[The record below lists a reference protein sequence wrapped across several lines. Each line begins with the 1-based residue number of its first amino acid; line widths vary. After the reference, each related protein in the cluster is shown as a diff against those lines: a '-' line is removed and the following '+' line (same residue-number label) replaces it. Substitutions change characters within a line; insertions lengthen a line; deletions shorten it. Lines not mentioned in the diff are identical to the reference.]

1 MISEQASLP
10 GKPINLSERLKG
22 HALPHNIA
30 MEQSVLGCAMLRLE
44 ALSAMISKLRFSDF
58 YDPRHQLIFEAIEM
72 LHIDQ
77 KPCDILTV
85 TNQLILNEKIGSAGG
100 REYVLSLPGSVPFV
114 ANYASYIEL
123 VRGLSL
129 KRRLIMALDGVIEH
143 TFSSDL
149 EAEQLIEL
157 AAQRILN
164 IREDESD
171 LGLVR
176 VGEVLSDRVNEL
188 HLMSTGVRVQSPKT
202 GYPGLDRVLGG
213 LRKGALYV
221 LASRPGVGKSALS
234 LNIAHN
240 VARYYDAVVAI
251 FSLEM
256 SKEEVATRL
265 LSAKTAMSFQQLET
279 LDEKDKRA
287 WDKIAAGLGELYDV
301 PLYIDDHSSV
311 NVVEIHAR
319 CRQLQL
325 KHKRLDLVVV
335 DYLQLMGTASGRSRA
350 ENRQQQIAEIS
361 RMLKVMARDLDVP
374 VLALSQLSR
383 EVDKA
388 GRRPRLADLRESGA
402 IEQDADV
409 VMFLHDPD
417 AKEGDKDYKEEITE
431 VDLIVEKN
439 RQGER
444 ALITLQWN
452 PEILTF
458 TEDDYG
464 GTPEAPFAPFR

>member
-1 MISEQASLP
+1 MDSERTLLP
-10 GKPINLSERLKG
+10 GKPIKLSERLKG
-22 HALPHNIA
+22 RALPHDVA
-30 MEQSVLGCAMLRLE
+30 MEQSVLGCAMLKLE

-85 TNQLILNEKIGSAGG
+85 TNQLILNENIAAVGG
-100 REYVLSLPGSVPFV
+100 REYVSSLPGSVPFA
-114 ANYASYIEL
+114 ANYTSYIDT
-123 VRGLSL
+123 VKGLSL
-129 KRRLIMALDGVIEH
+129 KRRMIMALDGVIEQA
-143 TFSSDL
+143 FSTDL

-157 AAQRILN
+157 AAQRIIN
-164 IREDESD
+164 IREEGSET
-171 LGLVR
+171 GLTK
-176 VGEVLSDRVNEL
+176 VGKVLSDRINEL
-188 HLMSTGVRVQSPKT
+188 YLQSKGVRVPLPKT
-202 GYPGLDRVLGG
+202 CYPGLDRVLGG
-213 LRKGALYV
+213 LRKGALYI
-221 LASRPGVGKSALS
+221 LASRPGVGKSAFS

-240 VARYYDAVVAI
+240 VARFYDGVVAI

-265 LSAKTAMSFQQLET
+265 LSSKTAMSSQQLER
-279 LDEKDKRA
+279 LDEKDVRS
-287 WDKIAAGLGELYDV
+287 WDKIAAGLGELCDV
-301 PLYIDDHSSV
+301 PIYIDDHSSV

-325 KHKRLDLVVV
+325 KYNKLDLVVV

-361 RMLKVMARDLDVP
+361 RMLKVMARDLEVP

-383 EVDKA
+383 EVDKSD
-388 GRRPRLADLRESGA
+388 RKPKLADLRESGA

-417 AKEGDKDYKEEITE
+417 GKSDDKAYRNEIRE
-431 VDLIVEKN
+431 IELIVEKN

-444 ALITLQWN
+444 TLVKLEWN

-458 TEDDYG
+458 TEEGYG
-464 GTPEAPFAPFR
+464 GVPEPPSV

>member
-1 MISEQASLP
+1 MTAYWAVFE
-10 GKPINLSERLKG
+10 KR
-22 HALPHNIA
+22 AL
-30 MEQSVLGCAMLRLE
+30 R
-44 ALSAMISKLRFSDF
+44 
-58 YDPRHQLIFEAIEM
+58 
-72 LHIDQ
+72 
-77 KPCDILTV
+77 
-85 TNQLILNEKIGSAGG
+85 
-100 REYVLSLPGSVPFV
+100 
-114 ANYASYIEL
+114 
-123 VRGLSL
+123 
-129 KRRLIMALDGVIEH
+129 
-143 TFSSDL
+143 
-149 EAEQLIEL
+149 
-157 AAQRILN
+157 
-164 IREDESD
+164 
-171 LGLVR
+171 
-176 VGEVLSDRVNEL
+176 
-188 HLMSTGVRVQSPKT
+188 
-202 GYPGLDRVLGG
+202 
-213 LRKGALYV
+213 